1 MEVVSPGGEVEVGGS
16 LRVEAGCQEEEAEM
30 GTKMMMMMMMH
41 WAEEVLLVGQ
51 QR

>member
-1 MEVVSPGGEVEVGGS
+1 MEAESPGEEAEAGGS
-16 LRVEAGCQEEEAEM
+16 LMVEAGCQEEEAEM
-30 GTKMMMMMMMH
+30 GTKTMMMTH

>member
-30 GTKMMMMMMMH
+30 GTKMMMMMMH